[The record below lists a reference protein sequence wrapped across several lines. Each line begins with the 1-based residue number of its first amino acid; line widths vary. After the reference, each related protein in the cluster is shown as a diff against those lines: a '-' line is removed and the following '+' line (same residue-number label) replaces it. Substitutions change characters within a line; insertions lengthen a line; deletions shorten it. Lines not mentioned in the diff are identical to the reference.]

1 MTARESALNVA
12 KGYATP
18 GIFGKEKLQAI
29 ENKERRLEKRE
40 ARDCPSRL
48 RVNKGRQAAETLRV
62 RRIARERISEVSSR

>member
-1 MTARESALNVA
+1 VTARESALNVA

-40 ARDCPSRL
+40 
-48 RVNKGRQAAETLRV
+48 V
-62 RRIARERISEVSSR
+62 RGSG